1 MLPHLIA
8 LPHWLSSIE
17 RVLIAIVIIWFGL
30 AFNRGD
36 PALTYFYLCT
46 DCSRG
51 LASDTTGSPC
61 RDFLSSTVCQSPYL
75 IWLNHRSA
83 MSVGYE
89 NTPIIQI
96 ISGITLLLGWFF
108 GKANIAELDLY
119 AIGQGNIWRLLFSQ
133 LIFENTAETVV
144 GLMLLYIF
152 IQFERQM
159 GTRKFAFFVFLS
171 MTISLFNV
179 ISFQI
184 LAQSV
189 DILFIPA
196 SGPYFLIF
204 SMLAIYY
211 CKY

>member
-1 MLPHLIA
+1 
-8 LPHWLSSIE
+8 
-17 RVLIAIVIIWFGL
+17 
-30 AFNRGD
+30 
-36 PALTYFYLCT
+36 
-46 DCSRG
+46 
-51 LASDTTGSPC
+51 
-61 RDFLSSTVCQSPYL
+61 
-75 IWLNHRSA
+75 

-152 IQFERQM
+152 RQFERQM

-211 CKY
+211 CKF

>member
-1 MLPHLIA
+1 
-8 LPHWLSSIE
+8 
-17 RVLIAIVIIWFGL
+17 
-30 AFNRGD
+30 
-36 PALTYFYLCT
+36 
-46 DCSRG
+46 
-51 LASDTTGSPC
+51 
-61 RDFLSSTVCQSPYL
+61 
-75 IWLNHRSA
+75 

-152 IQFERQM
+152 RQFERQM

>member
-1 MLPHLIA
+1 
-8 LPHWLSSIE
+8 
-17 RVLIAIVIIWFGL
+17 
-30 AFNRGD
+30 
-36 PALTYFYLCT
+36 
-46 DCSRG
+46 
-51 LASDTTGSPC
+51 
-61 RDFLSSTVCQSPYL
+61 
-75 IWLNHRSA
+75 

-108 GKANIAELDLY
+108 GKANIAELDFY

-152 IQFERQM
+152 RQFERQM